1 MKGDKTMNKSQII
14 DVVALKAEMKKKDAE
29 AAVDAVFA
37 AIAEALAAGDKVQV
51 FGFGNFEVKTRAAR
65 EGRNPQT
72 GAAIKIAASKNVAFS
87 AAKALKD
94 GVNG

>member
-1 MKGDKTMNKSQII
+1 MNKTQLIEC
-14 DVVALKAEMKKKDAE
+14 VALEANLTKKVAGE
-29 AAVDAVFA
+29 AVDAVFA
-37 AIAEALAAGDKVQV
+37 AITEALAAGDKVQV